1 MVQEESRRN
10 RLRVRKACEICKR
23 RKVKCDGSQ
32 PCANCVKHGQEC
44 KYVNGTVR
52 RRYRRDFGN
61 FSGGAVLIPSGYA
74 TASSSAVNFNGGVNG
89 DSDEILNNDGGG
101 GGGGNNNNNTISG
114 IGDSDRMASLLL
126 QLGGGG
132 TTGIWPPVSLDNE
145 RISANTSAIR
155 HLIKTTNSVGYNNRR
170 SPWQSFSLDKYRFH
184 RRYQNLLPFYLGA
197 SLMSEIPQHAIES
210 NRLKQ
215 PRIQN
220 YGWNM
225 SGGHY
230 LRHDKSSKAREKA
243 RARAEG
249 AKLSPEEFFD
259 FENPVHLSV
268 VNKLLRFYFQEIN
281 PPMSIVHE
289 SMFWQQF
296 NNRFLPH
303 TNFKDSSSNLFRSM
317 LYLILA
323 ITLRFRE
330 GFMEGTPGSNEVFFT
345 WEELSFFQ
353 KQHREEPMFNY
364 AYGVITQLTFEWESF
379 ELIQSWLLITFYFR
393 TCYRQTACWNALGQ
407 AINMCNGMSLYLNR
421 FPRTHSKYDESRAWH
436 CFWACFIMDKL
447 ISFQMGRF
455 YQLAMPVSHMTTPGH
470 WRDNK
475 VDVDRNGNSSVEQ
488 NDDDSIWSDA
498 SETTNDESDV
508 SSSVEDVQEAEQSD
522 RQENNE
528 RVPEEN
534 VEKSNPPQYEDDS
547 KEDDWFHHET
557 TQLFELSVIVQTCQ
571 KRDGEELDLEESI
584 TLRRKLDKWFEK
596 HVKSTRIDK
605 SWQYLHQIQ
614 PLLSYLD
621 VRLTFETRRLFLLI
635 NQPLD
640 TGEMIFPIDTLGLVK
655 HCQLTVKV
663 LSQIN
668 QKQLYFIPWWLNLSQ
683 LFTASVISI
692 ALIHSGLQTSRS
704 LDILRRCM
712 DIWNNLMTSNPKNP
726 PGMLPECLWCIKMLN
741 HMCCLR
747 LLSSATHLE
756 NLVGT
761 NPGDSTPNDNKFS
774 QFGKVGEVGKCTN
787 SDDESG
793 PINNPQPASSKIP
806 SFSPSVSQSQPVRVK
821 SEPNVHVPIS
831 TTEVKSLGANQF
843 NMTKSQSQSQPGLE
857 ESILDHESGSTKAPQ
872 ALGDLASSRMYH
884 IPSSSVTDSSGTG
897 NNESSEVIDEG
908 LFSYLQWFD
917 QNFM

>member
-74 TASSSAVNFNGGVNG
+74 AASSSAVNFNGSLNG
-89 DSDEILNNDGGG
+89 DSDEILNNDCGG
-101 GGGGNNNNNTISG
+101 GGGGNNSNSISG
-114 IGDSDRMASLLL
+114 IGDSDRMTSLLL

-132 TTGIWPPVSLDNE
+132 TTGIWPPVCLDNE

-155 HLIKTTNSVGYNNRR
+155 HLIKTTNSVGYNNKR

-243 RARAEG
+243 RATAEG
-249 AKLSPEEFFD
+249 AKLNPEEFFD

-303 TNFKDSSSNLFRSM
+303 TNFKDSSSKLFRSM

-470 WRDNK
+470 WRDMPR
-475 VDVDRNGNSSVEQ
+475 DRN
-488 NDDDSIWSDA
+488 D
-498 SETTNDESDV
+498 
-508 SSSVEDVQEAEQSD
+508 
-522 RQENNE
+522 
-528 RVPEEN
+528 
-534 VEKSNPPQYEDDS
+534 
-547 KEDDWFHHET
+547 
-557 TQLFELSVIVQTCQ
+557 
-571 KRDGEELDLEESI
+571 
-584 TLRRKLDKWFEK
+584 
-596 HVKSTRIDK
+596 
-605 SWQYLHQIQ
+605 
-614 PLLSYLD
+614 
-621 VRLTFETRRLFLLI
+621 
-635 NQPLD
+635 
-640 TGEMIFPIDTLGLVK
+640 
-655 HCQLTVKV
+655 
-663 LSQIN
+663 
-668 QKQLYFIPWWLNLSQ
+668 
-683 LFTASVISI
+683 
-692 ALIHSGLQTSRS
+692 HS
-704 LDILRRCM
+704 
-712 DIWNNLMTSNPKNP
+712 
-726 PGMLPECLWCIKMLN
+726 
-741 HMCCLR
+741 H
-747 LLSSATHLE
+747 
-756 NLVGT
+756 
-761 NPGDSTPNDNKFS
+761 
-774 QFGKVGEVGKCTN
+774 
-787 SDDESG
+787 
-793 PINNPQPASSKIP
+793 
-806 SFSPSVSQSQPVRVK
+806 
-821 SEPNVHVPIS
+821 
-831 TTEVKSLGANQF
+831 
-843 NMTKSQSQSQPGLE
+843 
-857 ESILDHESGSTKAPQ
+857 
-872 ALGDLASSRMYH
+872 
-884 IPSSSVTDSSGTG
+884 
-897 NNESSEVIDEG
+897 
-908 LFSYLQWFD
+908 
-917 QNFM
+917 

>member
-1 MVQEESRRN
+1 MVQEEIRRN

-44 KYVNGTVR
+44 KYISGTVR
-52 RRYRRDFGN
+52 RRYRRDIGN
-61 FSGGAVLIPSGYA
+61 SSGASILIPSRL
-74 TASSSAVNFNGGVNG
+74 TPSSSTALNFNGSVNG
-89 DSDEILNNDGGG
+89 GGSEIL
-101 GGGGNNNNNTISG
+101 GNNNG
-114 IGDSDRMASLLL
+114 VGDSDRMASLLL
-126 QLGGGG
+126 QLGGNG
-132 TTGIWPPVSLDNE
+132 TAGIWPPVSLDSE
-145 RISANTSAIR
+145 RINANTSAIR

-197 SLMSEIPQHAIES
+197 SLMSEIPQHAVES
-210 NRLKQ
+210 HRLKQ

-230 LRHDKSSKAREKA
+230 LRHDKSSKARARA

-249 AKLSPEEFFD
+249 ANLDPEGFFD

-268 VNKLLRFYFQEIN
+268 VNKLLKFYFKEIN

-303 TNFKDSSSNLFRSM
+303 TNFKDSSSKLFRSM

-330 GFMEGTPGSNEVFFT
+330 GFMENTEGSNEFLFT

-353 KQHREEPMFNY
+353 RQHREEAMFKY
-364 AYGVITQLTFEWESF
+364 AYSVITQLTFEWESF

-455 YQLAMPVSHMTTPGH
+455 YQLSMPVSHMTTPGH
-470 WRDNK
+470 WCDNK
-475 VDVDRNGNSSVEQ
+475 VDVDRNGNSNAE
-488 NDDDSIWSDA
+488 DDDNSIWSDA
-498 SETTNDESDV
+498 SETTNDESDD
-508 SSSVEDVQEAEQSD
+508 SSNVEDVQEVDHND
-522 RQENNE
+522 RQENGE
-528 RVPEEN
+528 HPQGED
-534 VEKSNPPQYEDDS
+534 VEKSNTPQYEDDG

-557 TQLFELSVIVQTCQ
+557 TQLFELAVIVQTCQ

-584 TLRRKLDKWFEK
+584 ALRRKLDEWFEK
-596 HVKSTRIDK
+596 HIQSTRIDK
-605 SWQYLHQIQ
+605 TWQHLYQIQ

-655 HCQLTVKV
+655 HCQLSVKV

-712 DIWNNLMTSNPKNP
+712 DIWNNLMTSHPKNP

-774 QFGKVGEVGKCTN
+774 QFGKVGEMGKAIN

-793 PINNPQPASSKIP
+793 SLSNLPPIQSQIP
-806 SFSPSVSQSQPVRVK
+806 YASPSIPQSQPIRVK
-821 SEPNVHVPIS
+821 SEPSTHIPIS
-831 TTEVKSLGANQF
+831 TTAVKSLAENQF
-843 NMTKSQSQSQPGLE
+843 KITPQSQPHPQPQPQPQPGLSE
-857 ESILDHESGSTKAPQ
+857 PILGQGSGTMNTPQ
-872 ALGDLASSRMYH
+872 ASEDFTCPRMGN
-884 IPSSSVTDSSGTG
+884 IPSSSITDSSGIG
-897 NNESSEVIDEG
+897 NKENSEAIDEG